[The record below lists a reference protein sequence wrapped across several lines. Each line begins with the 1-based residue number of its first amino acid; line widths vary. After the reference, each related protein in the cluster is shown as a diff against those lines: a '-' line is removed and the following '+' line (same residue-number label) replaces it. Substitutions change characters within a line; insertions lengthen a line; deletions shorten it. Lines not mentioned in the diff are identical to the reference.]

1 MGVPLCL
8 SNNQKSTNMELQI
21 RVPGKTRG
29 PKREEM
35 EKEQKKLHIEYY
47 YYYTTTLRGFWS
59 SAPDHSRLFSKTC
72 SVSMLQST
80 SRYYETRSLA

>member
-29 PKREEM
+29 PKREAV
-35 EKEQKKLHIEYY
+35 EKEKKKLHNEHY
-47 YYYTTTLRGFWS
+47 YYYTTTLRGFLVFCTGS
-59 SAPDHSRLFSKTC
+59 FQAFLQNLLGFNASEHFSI
-72 SVSMLQST
+72 L
-80 SRYYETRSLA
+80 RD